1 VEKKEK
7 TNNKNNKSIF
17 NTAQVVT
24 IALSTAIISIIMG
37 IVLAESV
44 FLDKNE
50 GTKYSEEIT
59 NFIKEYEKVK
69 ENYYQDIDD
78 KDAMKNALQGVINS
92 LDDYSTVVDD
102 SLSNTLTTRLQGTYQ
117 GFGIEIANDAD
128 KNIIVV
134 SVMDNSPAK
143 EAGMQPG
150 DVIKKINNEE
160 IKELTTTEFVT
171 KVKNSKETKFTLLV
185 ERDSKSVELKLER
198 KLVTLDSV
206 ATEVYERNNKKV
218 GYIYVSLFAYNTD
231 VQFSQALEKLEKQGI
246 DSLIVDL
253 RYNTGGH
260 LTAVENMMSE
270 FLDKSHVIYQIE
282 SKKGTKKY
290 YSKTDKKRDYKVVV
304 LVNNSSASASEMF
317 TATMKEEYGATIM
330 GVTTFGKGTVQ
341 EVTDSNSDVQYKL
354 TTKKWLTPKG
364 NWINKKGI
372 KPTIEVKLDVKDETS
387 FTVEEDNQ
395 LQSAIDYLTK

>member
-1 VEKKEK
+1 MEKKEK

-330 GVTTFGKGTVQ
+330 GVTT
-341 EVTDSNSDVQYKL
+341 
-354 TTKKWLTPKG
+354 W
-364 NWINKKGI
+364 
-372 KPTIEVKLDVKDETS
+372 
-387 FTVEEDNQ
+387 
-395 LQSAIDYLTK
+395 

>member
-1 VEKKEK
+1 MEKKEK